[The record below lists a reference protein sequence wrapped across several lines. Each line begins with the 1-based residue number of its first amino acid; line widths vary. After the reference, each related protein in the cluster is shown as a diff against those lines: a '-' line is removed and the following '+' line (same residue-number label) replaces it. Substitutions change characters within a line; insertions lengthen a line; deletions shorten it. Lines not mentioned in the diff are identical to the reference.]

1 MRARADD
8 ILSNLVEWVSL
19 RSSSSN
25 QHLERA
31 PTKEQQPSS
40 CFLHPNIGLDIVER
54 KNESKSRVL
63 RNKGTTITSGSLV
76 MCIPTISA
84 MPQPLTCVDSN
95 STEKDNKH
103 SHEVH
108 SLAWHLSQKP
118 LSILPYLDSLPS
130 SSDLPRLWPEQKL
143 QLLLQ
148 GSPTLK
154 YIQENTRYVQSSYK
168 ASQETNDI
176 ARRESDGNNLPSSPT
191 WDDYSHFHAMVTS
204 RAFNYDTP
212 SMETSSSRSIASLH
226 MVPIL
231 DLCNHCRGG
240 SDATNELQRKNVS
253 YSFRECRDDTV
264 KDATSGIVVDVV
276 ATKDIQPNESI
287 RITYGAK
294 PNSVL
299 LVNYGFT
306 IPNNMEPDG
315 SSNDV
320 LEFFTPSSAQ
330 STTTTNEQSDGPP
343 ITILRT
349 GPPSYTYGCFTTAL
363 QAFFKVPTSSS
374 VVPRDNSVD
383 NNDEME
389 QFLND
394 CEEDEDEND
403 DDDNDEMYDD
413 DVNLDVGTSQ
423 DDFIDNNL
431 SRHNV
436 TDEIQALHEFRQHL
450 LQLIAVYSLPTKTEL
465 DWTTFIPSEDHSD
478 SCTTLEQSRQMY
490 AAILIYS
497 EIRILQFYIWTTER
511 LQQQLMSNTNPN
523 DSSTAESK
531 LSKPK
536 LTLANDDARLL
547 NCQVEELVS
556 AYMKLRHS

>member
-1 MRARADD
+1 M
-8 ILSNLVEWVSL
+8 
-19 RSSSSN
+19 
-25 QHLERA
+25 
-31 PTKEQQPSS
+31 
-40 CFLHPNIGLDIVER
+40 
-54 KNESKSRVL
+54 
-63 RNKGTTITSGSLV
+63 
-76 MCIPTISA
+76 
-84 MPQPLTCVDSN
+84 
-95 STEKDNKH
+95 
-103 SHEVH
+103 
-108 SLAWHLSQKP
+108 
-118 LSILPYLDSLPS
+118 
-130 SSDLPRLWPEQKL
+130 
-143 QLLLQ
+143 Q

-212 SMETSSSRSIASLH
+212 SMEKSSSRSIASIH

-253 YSFRECRDDTV
+253 YSFREYCDDTV

-287 RITYGAK
+287 RITNGAK

-383 NNDEME
+383 SNDEME

-394 CEEDEDEND
+394 CEEDEDE
-403 DDDNDEMYDD
+403 MMMM
-413 DVNLDVGTSQ
+413 TMMKCMM
-423 DDFIDNNL
+423 
-431 SRHNV
+431 
-436 TDEIQALHEFRQHL
+436 T
-450 LQLIAVYSLPTKTEL
+450 
-465 DWTTFIPSEDHSD
+465 
-478 SCTTLEQSRQMY
+478 
-490 AAILIYS
+490 
-497 EIRILQFYIWTTER
+497 
-511 LQQQLMSNTNPN
+511 MSI
-523 DSSTAESK
+523 
-531 LSKPK
+531 
-536 LTLANDDARLL
+536 
-547 NCQVEELVS
+547 
-556 AYMKLRHS
+556 

>member
-1 MRARADD
+1 
-8 ILSNLVEWVSL
+8 
-19 RSSSSN
+19 
-25 QHLERA
+25 
-31 PTKEQQPSS
+31 
-40 CFLHPNIGLDIVER
+40 
-54 KNESKSRVL
+54 
-63 RNKGTTITSGSLV
+63 

-363 QAFFKVPTSSS
+363 QAFFKVPISSS

-450 LQLIAVYSLPTKTEL
+450 LQLIDVYSLPTKTEL

-523 DSSTAESK
+523 DSSAAESK